1 MMWRLSFSQ
10 QTAIWLLAAA
20 FLIGTAIRVFQAR
33 QPIPAALEHQVF
45 PDSAA
50 AVAFRERA
58 AQVGQLAEEL
68 THRPIDINTATR
80 AELES
85 LPGIGPVLA
94 QRIIDYRERHGP
106 FASAEALDNVP
117 VIGPKRLEAVREY
130 VTTDS
135 TSATAR
141 E

>member
-1 MMWRLSFSQ
+1 MWRLSFSQ

-20 FLIGTAIRVFQAR
+20 FLVGTAIRFFQAR
-33 QPIPAALEHQVF
+33 QPVPVALEHQIF
-45 PDSAA
+45 PDSAQ

-58 AQVGQLAEEL
+58 AQVGRLAEEL
-68 THRPIDINTATR
+68 AHRPIDINSATR

-94 QRIIDYRERHGP
+94 QRVIDYRERHGP
-106 FASAEALDNVP
+106 FASVEMLDNVP
-117 VIGPKRLEAVREY
+117 GIGPKRLEAMREY

-135 TSATAR
+135 TSAAAR

>member
-1 MMWRLSFSQ
+1 MWRLSFSQ
-10 QTAIWLLAAA
+10 QTAIWLLAMA
-20 FLIGTAIRVFQAR
+20 FLIGTAIRFFQAR
-33 QPIPAALEHQVF
+33 QPIPAALEHQLF
-45 PDSAA
+45 PDSTA

-68 THRPIDINTATR
+68 AHRPLDINTATR
-80 AELES
+80 VELES

-106 FASAEALDNVP
+106 FASVEAIDNVP
-117 VIGPKRLEAVREY
+117 GIGPKRLEAMREHIT
-130 VTTDS
+130 VDS
-135 TSATAR
+135 AWAAAG

>member
-1 MMWRLSFSQ
+1 MWRLSFSQ

-33 QPIPAALEHQVF
+33 QPMPAALEHQIF
-45 PDSAA
+45 PDSAQA
-50 AVAFRERA
+50 ATFRERA
-58 AQVGQLAEEL
+58 AQVGRLAEEL
-68 THRPIDINTATR
+68 AHRPIDINTATR

-94 QRIIDYRERHGP
+94 QRIIDYRERHGL
-106 FASAEALDNVP
+106 FASVESIDNVP
-117 VIGPKRLEAVREY
+117 GIGPKRLETLRDY
-130 VTTDS
+130 VTVDS
-135 TSATAR
+135 TLAAAR

>member
-20 FLIGTAIRVFQAR
+20 FLIGTAIRFFQAR

-50 AVAFRERA
+50 AVAFREQA
-58 AQVGQLAEEL
+58 AQVGQLAEEMA
-68 THRPIDINTATR
+68 HRPIDINAATR

-94 QRIIDYRERHGP
+94 QRIIDYRESHGP
-106 FASAEALDNVP
+106 FVSVEAMDDVP
-117 VIGPKRLEAVREY
+117 GIGPKRLETMRDRITV
-130 VTTDS
+130 DS
-135 TSATAR
+135 TLAESG